1 MSCCVVYV
9 KDARNR
15 ARLSEGLQEEPLRV
29 THCMSQHSHTVEK
42 WPHPSFLI
50 TWYLPLNKSPIFT
63 GWYPPE
69 RDNERVMAVTGGC
82 V

>member
-1 MSCCVVYV
+1 
-9 KDARNR
+9 
-15 ARLSEGLQEEPLRV
+15 
-29 THCMSQHSHTVEK
+29 MSQHSHTVEK

-69 RDNERVMAVTGGC
+69 RDQAGGDEGYR
-82 V
+82 